1 MSIKTEFDDGQ
12 YDGEH
17 APSEASLNTKEVES
31 VAESTAED
39 TSEGLKD
46 RETPIMTPL
55 ISDIVVVAD
64 DSGCILQTELC
75 LEVESVSEGNGKDH
89 IFTKFLSDI
98 SDEKSGAQVEQTET
112 TIKEHALEDM
122 LHRDRERPLEATPPG
137 ITEMVAH
144 RIVVVADSETPSSGY
159 GTTDGY
165 KYSTDTSE
173 VSRDYLARKL
183 RDVEEVE
190 LDSISEDTSNTTTDT
205 EENNIMLDTANEH
218 TVLLTTGS
226 KNSSENAVNHLP
238 LESTDNRLPSE
249 STNNRL
255 PSESTDNRLPLESTD
270 NRLPSESTDNRLPL
284 ESTDNRLPS
293 ESTDNHLVSESTV
306 THLPSV
312 LLTTPS
318 HHPDSTVSTCI
329 SLTRIDTAASADAR
343 TASGVLKRTT
353 NSASTGD
360 ISCRNG
366 SYYKDKEGYLHMGP
380 LQTVSQHHQSS
391 ELVKSL

>member
-1 MSIKTEFDDGQ
+1 MSIKTEFDDGE

-31 VAESTAED
+31 VTESTAED

-46 RETPIMTPL
+46 RETPVMTPL

-75 LEVESVSEGNGKDH
+75 LEVESASEGNGKEH

-112 TIKEHALEDM
+112 TIKEHALEDT
-122 LHRDRERPLEATPPG
+122 LHRERPLEATPPG

-144 RIVVVADSETPSSGY
+144 RIVVVADSEPPSSGY

-165 KYSTDTSE
+165 KYSTDASE

-205 EENNIMLDTANEH
+205 EENNIMLDTTNEH

-238 LESTDNRLPSE
+238 SESTDNRLPSE
-249 STNNRL
+249 R
-255 PSESTDNRLPLESTD
+255 TDNRLPSESTD
-270 NRLPSESTDNRLPL
+270 NRLPSESTDNR
-284 ESTDNRLPS
+284 
-293 ESTDNHLVSESTV
+293 
-306 THLPSV
+306 LPSV

>member
-1 MSIKTEFDDGQ
+1 MDKTYNPFRSNFSDDVSIKTEFDDGE
-12 YDGEH
+12 YCGEH
-17 APSEASLNTKEVES
+17 APSEVSLDTKEVES
-31 VAESTAED
+31 VTESTAED

-46 RETPIMTPL
+46 RETPVMTPL
-55 ISDIVVVAD
+55 ISDFVLVAD

-75 LEVESVSEGNGKDH
+75 LEVETASEGNGKEH

-98 SDEKSGAQVEQTET
+98 SDENSGAQVEQTET
-112 TIKEHALEDM
+112 TIKEHTLEDT
-122 LHRDRERPLEATPPG
+122 LHRERPLEATPPG
-137 ITEMVAH
+137 IAEMVAH
-144 RIVVVADSETPSSGY
+144 RVVVVADSEAPSSGY

-165 KYSTDTSE
+165 KYSTDASE

-190 LDSISEDTSNTTTDT
+190 LDSISEDTSNTTSDTD
-205 EENNIMLDTANEH
+205 ENNIMLDTANEH

-238 LESTDNRLPSE
+238 LESTDNRLLSE
-249 STNNRL
+249 N
-255 PSESTDNRLPLESTD
+255 
-270 NRLPSESTDNRLPL
+270 
-284 ESTDNRLPS
+284 TDNRLPS

-343 TASGVLKRTT
+343 TANNGVLKRTT

>member
-1 MSIKTEFDDGQ
+1 MEWSKHFLISLQSLDKTYNPFRSNFSDVVSIKTEFDDGE
-12 YDGEH
+12 YCGEH
-17 APSEASLNTKEVES
+17 APSEVSLDTKEVES
-31 VAESTAED
+31 VTESTAED

-46 RETPIMTPL
+46 RETPVMTPL
-55 ISDIVVVAD
+55 ISDFVLVAD

-75 LEVESVSEGNGKDH
+75 LEVETASEGNGKEH

-112 TIKEHALEDM
+112 TIKEHALEDT
-122 LHRDRERPLEATPPG
+122 LHRERPLETTPPG
-137 ITEMVAH
+137 IAEMVAH
-144 RIVVVADSETPSSGY
+144 RVVVVADSEAPSSGY

-165 KYSTDTSE
+165 KYSTDASE

-190 LDSISEDTSNTTTDT
+190 LDSISEDTSDTTSDTD
-205 EENNIMLDTANEH
+205 ENNIMLDTANEH

-249 STNNRL
+249 ST
-255 PSESTDNRLPLESTD
+255 D
-270 NRLPSESTDNRLPL
+270 NRLPSESTDNHLV
-284 ESTDNRLPS
+284 S

-343 TASGVLKRTT
+343 TANGVLKRTT